1 MATPELIPEVARE
14 ARDRLRRLYG
24 SRLQHVVLYGS
35 CARGE
40 AGEGSDIDLLVVLD
54 DFDDVE
60 AELRRIAPIENELSL
75 EHDVVVCSLVI
86 RAEDYLRGGSPLLMN
101 VRREGI
107 PI

>member
-1 MATPELIPEVARE
+1 MAAPKLIPQVARE
-14 ARDRLRRLYG
+14 ACDRLRQLYG

-54 DFDDVE
+54 DFEDVE

-75 EHDVVVCSLVI
+75 EHDVVVCSLVM
-86 RAEDYLRGGSPLLMN
+86 RAEDYRRGASPLLMN

-107 PI
+107 PL